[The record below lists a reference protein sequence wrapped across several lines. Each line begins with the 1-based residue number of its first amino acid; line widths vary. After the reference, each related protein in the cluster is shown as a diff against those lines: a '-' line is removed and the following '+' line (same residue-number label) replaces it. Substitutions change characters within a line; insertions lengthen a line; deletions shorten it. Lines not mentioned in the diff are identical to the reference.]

1 MRGSD
6 QSLDLEAFLPYMLS
20 VLASRVSSEFAAI
33 YAARFGI
40 SIPEWRVVAHLARNR
55 EVSVREVRRRVDMDK
70 SKVSRA
76 AARLEEAGLI
86 AKQVNATDRRLVRLS
101 LTRKGRRLYEQ
112 IGPLALDYERRF
124 LSTLTPAEAATFR
137 GLMERLLAQTEP
149 LPPIDEEIDA

>member
-1 MRGSD
+1 M
-6 QSLDLEAFLPYMLS
+6 AFVTEYL
-20 VLASRVSSEFAAI
+20 VQ
-33 YAARFGI
+33 
-40 SIPEWRVVAHLARNR
+40 
-55 EVSVREVRRRVDMDK
+55 
-70 SKVSRA
+70 
-76 AARLEEAGLI
+76 LI